1 MLSSRGND
9 FSSFYL
15 MALYL
20 EKSLI
25 TWGLSS
31 IHGNQVFLKSNRN
44 ESEDFNVTLVCPV
57 QVFSL
62 IPLSSVT
69 KLSLNLHSLH
79 LECQKSVVP
88 LFLILQEMGTEWVFN
103 NHFILINK
111 VRDFSAAYFDCK
123 NTGF

>member
-9 FSSFYL
+9 FSCFYL

-69 KLSLNLHSLH
+69 KLSLNLHSLN

-123 NTGF
+123 NTSF

>member
-69 KLSLNLHSLH
+69 KLSLNLHSLN

-88 LFLILQEMGTEWVFN
+88 LFLILQEVGTEWVFN

-111 VRDFSAAYFDCK
+111 VRDFSAAYFDYK
-123 NTGF
+123 NTSF